1 MSVPQIGQGQQTL
14 MARTGA
20 VPRWT
25 RGGRGLVPLAT
36 SIRGLTGGDDDIPS
50 SSRKTE
56 LDVSAALVRGE
67 ARGRTCPGPCVA
79 APVRGRGAK
88 SARTDEDAA
97 ALEGGAES
105 D

>member
-1 MSVPQIGQGQQTL
+1 

-25 RGGRGLVPLAT
+25 RRGRGEGSSHWPLALG
-36 SIRGLTGGDDDIPS
+36 GLTGGDDDVPS
-50 SSRKTE
+50 SSRTTE
-56 LDVSAALVRGE
+56 LDVPAARVRE

-79 APVRGRGAK
+79 APARGRGAK

-97 ALEGGAES
+97 ALEGGGES